1 MLFQE
6 TFIDVIQL
14 AFESPPPTMSVVSNI
29 ANAEYEGLQYGKF
42 MVNETIK

>member
-14 AFESPPPTMSVVSNI
+14 VFESPPPTMSVVSNI
-29 ANAEYEGLQYGKF
+29 TNAEYEGL
-42 MVNETIK
+42 